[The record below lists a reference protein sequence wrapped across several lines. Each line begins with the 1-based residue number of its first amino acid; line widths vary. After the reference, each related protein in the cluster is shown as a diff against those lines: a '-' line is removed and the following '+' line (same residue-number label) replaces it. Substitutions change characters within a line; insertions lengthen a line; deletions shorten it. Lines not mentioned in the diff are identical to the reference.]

1 MVIIGIDPGFA
12 TVGYGVIHA
21 ENGVFT
27 PIACGVITTPAHTLI
42 EKRLKDIYD
51 SLCTLIDTYKPDCM
65 SIEELFFNTNQRT
78 AVDVCQARGVM
89 LLAAENKGIN
99 IYEYTPLQIKQ
110 AVVGYG
116 RADKHQVQYMVKTLL
131 KLKKTPKP
139 DDAADALAAAICH
152 GTSAK
157 NIMGVY

>member
-12 TVGYGVIHA
+12 TVGYGIIRA
-21 ENGVFT
+21 ERGVFA
-27 PIACGVITTPAHTLI
+27 PIAYGVITTPAHTLI

-65 SIEELFFNTNQRT
+65 AIEELFFNTNQRT

-89 LLAAENKGIN
+89 LLAAENKGIST
-99 IYEYTPLQIKQ
+99 YEYTPLQIKQ
-110 AVVGYG
+110 SVVGYG
-116 RADKHQVQYMVKTLL
+116 RADKHQVQYMVKLL
-131 KLKKTPKP
+131 LNLEKTPKP

-152 GTSAK
+152 GSCNANRT
-157 NIMGVY
+157 GV